1 MIIEGTIKDDVTGNP
16 IEGADIATY
25 NPGANACTKI
35 GVTDVSGR
43 YLIDTPNSVP
53 GLVVQKPGY
62 RAVLVDMGSLQD
74 NPTVGLQPFPALAGD
89 AAAAASAVPAAGGIL
104 TKIPWWVWVAGG
116 GALLMSGQKKAVGKA
131 FDYKDLIVPGA
142 LLVGGYL
149 IITKLGLGSNSNDS
163 NNTAQSAAVVQ
174 ANQAALQQA
183 TNAGVQPTLSQANAV
198 ALANDIFAQG
208 TSGATASV
216 STTAQDKIM
225 SDITG
230 SINNVADWLMLKI
243 AFGTRKAGAST
254 LSPCSLLGWF
264 CQEYDLDSFM
274 KLALDSNY
282 ITDLHNF
289 LQSKTGY
296 NL

>member
-16 IEGADIATY
+16 IEGADISTY
-25 NPGANACTKI
+25 NPTANACTKI
-35 GVTDVSGR
+35 GVTDISGR

-53 GLVVQKPGY
+53 GLVMQKPGY

-74 NPTVGLQPFPALAGD
+74 NPVVGLQPFPALAGD
-89 AAAAASAVPAAGGIL
+89 AAAAASAVPAGAGML
-104 TKIPWWVWVAGG
+104 TKIPWWIWATAG
-116 GALLMSGQKKAVGKA
+116 GALLMSGQKKTVGKT

-149 IITKLGLGSNSNDS
+149 IITKLGLGNNSNDS
-163 NNTAQSAAVVQ
+163 NNSAQSAQVVQ
-174 ANQAALQQA
+174 ANQLALQQ
-183 TNAGVQPTLSQANAV
+183 AGVQPTISQANAV

-208 TSGATASV
+208 TSGNTASV
-216 STTAQDKIM
+216 SSTSQDRIM

-230 SINNVADWLMLKI
+230 SVNNLADWLMLKI

-254 LSPCSLLGWF
+254 FSPCSLVGWF